1 MDNQNQTPVVAIPI
15 ETPAPENP
23 PQQATQPTPQQA
35 PPETAPPA
43 PEPKKRRL
51 WPRLILLF
59 SLLAV
64 LGFFFYCMFR
74 LNVLPPLYLGAL
86 GGGLLLLFLL
96 TALLVLARKSKF
108 CVGLGIL
115 LCLILAGGS
124 LFATRYAVKTI
135 TTLESITEKDQ
146 DQLLEMG
153 VYVLPEDPA
162 ASIQDLKGAVFGT
175 LSSFQKPEAYRTL
188 QDIALSH
195 QTNAVTMSFDSPLS
209 LVEGLREGYVRA
221 IVMNSHIMKALQVH
235 SPALRRYPLR
245 LLSLYKEA
253 KEPPAE
259 AFRHPDPAK
268 PFLVYISGI
277 DSREGRVEQSLSD
290 VNILAAV
297 NPAARQVLLVS
308 TPRDY
313 FVNTVVSG
321 DAKDKLT
328 HTGFYGKEVSRG
340 TLALLYGFEIPYDFR
355 LDFDGFKA
363 IVDALGGVDA
373 YSHFTFQVEDY
384 TFKEGINHLTGYQA
398 LLFARARY
406 GLPGG
411 DRARGVHQMEVIKGI
426 AKKLTP
432 ATLVKN
438 YFPIMDALE
447 DSFETSL
454 PYSLITGLV
463 QTLVQGQLQGG
474 SWEILSY
481 SVSGSD
487 HMTVPFSLSSEAY
500 VMIPDEDNLATAR
513 QLLADV
519 LAGKKV
525 AIP

>member
-15 ETPAPENP
+15 EAPGPAP
-23 PQQATQPTPQQA
+23 AGQPTPPA
-35 PPETAPPA
+35 AEAPA
-43 PEPKKRRL
+43 PAPKKRCL
-51 WPRLILLF
+51 WPRLLF
-59 SLLAV
+59 LFLLLAI
-64 LGFFFYCMFR
+64 LGGFFYCMFR

-96 TALLVLARKSKF
+96 AALLVLARKSKF
-108 CVGLGIL
+108 CVGLGIFL
-115 LCLILAGGS
+115 SLILAGAS
-124 LFATRYAVKTI
+124 LFGARYAVKAI
-135 TTLESITEKDQ
+135 STLETITEKDRN
-146 DQLLEMG
+146 QLLEMG

-175 LSSFQKPEAYRTL
+175 LSSLNKPEAYRVL
-188 QDIALSH
+188 QNIALVH
-195 QTNAVTMSFDSPLS
+195 QANAVTMSFETPLS
-209 LVEGLREGYVRA
+209 LLQGLRDGYIRA
-221 IVMNSHIMKALQVH
+221 IVADSHLVDALKTH
-235 SPALRRYPLR
+235 GHGLGGISLR
-245 LLSLYKEA
+245 LLTLYKEA
-253 KEPPAE
+253 PESPSE
-259 AFRHPDPAK
+259 ALLHPDPAK
-268 PFLVYISGI
+268 PFLLYISGI
-277 DSREGRVEQSLSD
+277 DSREGRVEHSLSD

-297 NPAARQVLLVS
+297 NPATRQVLLVS
-308 TPRDY
+308 TPRDCY
-313 FVNTVVSG
+313 VNTLVSG

-328 HTGFYGKEVSRG
+328 HAGFYGKEVSRG

-411 DRARGVHQMEVIKGI
+411 DRTRGVHQMEVIKGI

-438 YFPIMDALE
+438 YFSIMDALE